1 MTRSTLLVL
10 ALLATQ
16 VDAQL
21 AVTGVEPAGAAL
33 GVSTATEVRVTFDA
47 ALDAATVDTA
57 SVRVFGR
64 WSGVVDGTVSVVG
77 TGDEL
82 LFQPSRPFF
91 PGEMVTLMI
100 SSAVES
106 SGGDPLAGGFTSGF
120 WTRSRSNSS
129 VFALEETLEV
139 RVDGEV
145 FIQAYGA
152 YAGDLDRDGA
162 PDLTIPNETS
172 GDVRILHNDGC
183 GSFAAPEIYVLP
195 LDSVPSSNEGQD
207 FDGDGWIDF
216 ATANQGGDTTT
227 VLLND
232 GAGSFLPATTS
243 PSGTTPRGLVTL
255 DVEGDGDIDLAIASR
270 FSSNIALHRGNGDG
284 TFAAPTFFEGG
295 GAAETSLAA
304 VDANGDGLFDLYAGH
319 HDSQNVTSLL
329 GDGTGAFV
337 VTDDVAAG
345 GRPWMMA
352 HGDVDADGVVDAAW
366 CNSNTGGA
374 GVSTGDGSG
383 GLSAADLYPG
393 GSFSLAIDLGDLDAD
408 GDLDLIVSSFGSG
421 DYRVLRNDGTGAF
434 APVATFDA
442 NIAGSC
448 AIVVDYDRDGD
459 MDLVGIDELADEVFL
474 FEHTDGALAGVQ
486 PSTCAAALR
495 VNNLAG
501 SAGYGGSAAHAI
513 GLGDTLFLGFTGVES
528 SAYAYA
534 FGPLL
539 DPGVATGYGVLNL
552 NPLFVLGSGALDSDG
567 EALVG
572 APVPLSLT
580 PGLTF
585 GLQAWVADPGHPAG
599 GSFTNPEAVLLVP

>member
-1 MTRSTLLVL
+1 MNRRIAPLLVL
-10 ALLATQ
+10 LTTQ
-16 VDAQL
+16 LHGQL
-21 AVTGVEPAGAAL
+21 GVTGTDPMGNAL
-33 GVSTATEVRVTFDA
+33 SVSTAADVRITFDA
-47 ALDAATVDTA
+47 ALDAGTVDAT

-64 WSGVVDGTVSVVG
+64 WSGVVDGAVSVVG
-77 TGDEL
+77 AGDEI
-82 LFQPSRPFF
+82 LFEPARPFF

-106 SGGDPLAGGFTSGF
+106 ATGDPLSGGFVSGF
-120 WTRSRSNSS
+120 WTRSRSSS
-129 VFALEETLEV
+129 AAFTLAETIEV

-162 PDLTIPNETS
+162 PDFTIPNETS
-172 GDVRILHNDGC
+172 GDVRIMHNDGC

-227 VLLND
+227 VLMND
-232 GAGSFLPATTS
+232 GAGSFLPPTTS

-329 GDGTGAFV
+329 GDGTGNFV
-337 VTDDVAAG
+337 VADDIAAG

-374 GVSTGDGSG
+374 GVSMGDGSG

-408 GDLDLIVSSFGSG
+408 GDLDLVVSSFGSG
-421 DYRVLRNDGTGAF
+421 DYRVLRNNGSGNF
-434 APVATFDA
+434 AHVATFDA
-442 NIAGSC
+442 TVAGSC

-474 FEHTDGALAGVQ
+474 FEHGELVPPGVQ
-486 PSTCAAALR
+486 PSTCAAGLR

-501 SAGYGGSAAHAI
+501 SAGYGGSSAHAI

-528 SAYAYA
+528 SAFAYA

-539 DPGVATGYGVLNL
+539 DPGAATNYGVLNL
-552 NPLFVLGSGALDSDG
+552 NPLFVLGSGALDTRG

-572 APVPLSLT
+572 ATVPLSLT

-599 GSFTNPEAVLLVP
+599 GSFTNPEAILLVP